1 MKIRQHLKF
10 CKYSKLKRESYRITV
25 LISQSKSFPTA
36 FMKKTSSNDD
46 ASFICKRSI
55 LVRKVDLEK
64 KKSCHRTLHPA
75 ALMFTLNIR
84 DFFVGQCRPTLIY
97 SHGYEEKTKIKI

>member
-64 KKSCHRTLHPA
+64 KKKHATGHY
-75 ALMFTLNIR
+75 IR
-84 DFFVGQCRPTLIY
+84 Q
-97 SHGYEEKTKIKI
+97 H